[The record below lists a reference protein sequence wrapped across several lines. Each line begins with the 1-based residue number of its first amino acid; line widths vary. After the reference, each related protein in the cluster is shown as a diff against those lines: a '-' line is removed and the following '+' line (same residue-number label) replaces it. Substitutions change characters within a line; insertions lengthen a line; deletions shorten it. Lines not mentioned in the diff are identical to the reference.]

1 MFLSVVDALIE
12 RVDNYKEENRFLKIQ
27 KRKINIQYL

>member
-12 RVDNYKEENRFLKIQ
+12 RVDNYKEENRLLKIQ